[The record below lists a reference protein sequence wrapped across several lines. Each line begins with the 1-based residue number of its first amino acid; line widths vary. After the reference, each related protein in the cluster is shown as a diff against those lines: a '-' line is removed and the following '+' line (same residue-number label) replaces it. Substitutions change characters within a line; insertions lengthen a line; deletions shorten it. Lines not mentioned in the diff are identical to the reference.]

1 MTQAARDVLAAFDAL
16 PPAEQHQVA
25 AEILRR
31 SAAAGDLPEAALH
44 ELADE
49 LFRGYDA
56 EESARA
62 AGP

>member
-1 MTQAARDVLAAFDAL
+1 MTAAARDVLAAFEML
-16 PPAEQHQVA
+16 SPTEKHKVA

-31 SAAAGDLPEAALH
+31 STPDGDLPEVALA

-49 LFRGYDA
+49 MFRSYDA

-62 AGP
+62 ES